1 MKYKMRKGKVKMIKV
16 YQIQLTD
23 AEINIINTDADYTP
37 RVRAY
42 FDRQFESTFDPSNFE
57 YYNHVA
63 NVDTNDMEEAFSA
76 MNLWGEGVAVEKLG
90 PCSSMSVGDILEMED
105 GSKYR
110 CASFGFKRLEDYIEF
125 TDVEK
130 SVGFGA

>member
-1 MKYKMRKGKVKMIKV
+1 MIKV
-16 YQIQLTD
+16 YQIQLSD
-23 AEINIINTDADYTP
+23 LEITIANEGGSTP
-37 RVRAY
+37 KLEAY
-42 FDRQFESTFDPSNFE
+42 FERGFDGSLSVENFQ
-57 YYNHVA
+57 YYTHVA
-63 NVDTNDMEEAFSA
+63 NVDTNDMEEAFEA
-76 MNLWGEGVAVEKLG
+76 MNLWEDESKVEKLG